1 MNLAETKAALLQAA
15 QEMDRT
21 GLTEGTAGN
30 LSARAES
37 GEIVLTPAA
46 FAYEMMTEADL
57 VVAQADGQIAPGQ
70 RPATTE
76 ASLHLACLRAY
87 PEIDAVVHTHPVHAC
102 MFAVNQIPIP
112 CVLEEFEFYVGGDV
126 DVAPYERTG
135 TAALGQGVVPF
146 LRDRAAALLANHG
159 LVVVAKTPGEGLGLT
174 RLVERA
180 AQIVQGALAIGEPVP
195 LPKAIR
201 SEFKALYKERRSH
214 RPPEP
219 TGH

>member
-1 MNLAETKAALLQAA
+1 MNLAETKEALLRAA

-46 FAYEMMTEADL
+46 FRYDAMTQDDL
-57 VVAQADGQIAPGQ
+57 VVIDAAGQTAPGQ

-87 PEIDAVVHTHPVHAC
+87 PEIGAVVHTHPVHAC
-102 MFAVNQIPIP
+102 MFAVNQSPIP

-126 DVAPYERTG
+126 NVAAYERTG
-135 TAALGQGVVPF
+135 TEALGQGVVPL

-159 LVVVAKTPGEGLGLT
+159 LVVVAKTPSEGLALT
-174 RLVERA
+174 RLVDRA
-180 AQIVQGALAIGEPVP
+180 ARIVQGALAMGKPVP
-195 LPKAIR
+195 LPQTIR
-201 SEFKALYKERRSH
+201 SEFKALYQERRRGQADPQSH
-214 RPPEP
+214 
-219 TGH
+219 